1 MAGAMDDEMFLQAL
15 EIYEAS
21 QRSEQEEIPAQT
33 TSDDG
38 HSTQESTLSCNLYD
52 RFVNITEDEILAK
65 IKGAVPRT
73 TKRSTEWAVSVWR
86 EWRDSKRLASDSEYP
101 PELDFI
107 TNQEVNRW
115 LARFVFEV
123 RTQKGEE
130 YSGESLYGLC
140 SGIQRYIRGKRSDR
154 NDEPIDIYKD
164 PYLAHFRSSF
174 DAVLKDLHSRGIG
187 TVKKQASVIT
197 KDVEN
202 QLWLQNILG
211 DDTPSKL
218 LDTLVYCLGVN
229 LALRSGREHRSLR
242 PDMFQL
248 VELPDGR
255 RYLEYIE
262 WGSKNNTGGL
272 RDRKNCNKS
281 VKIFPN
287 DENPQRC
294 VIRLYQKYISLRPE
308 NAPSD
313 VLYLQPL
320 HKPRPECWYQS
331 KAVGHN
337 SLTATVKKIID
348 QLGIS
353 GYYTNHSLRRTC
365 VTRLYQSG
373 AEEYEIMKVSGHR
386 SKDGVRAYKNCV
398 SSRKK
403 R

>member
-1 MAGAMDDEMFLQAL
+1 MAGAMEDEMFLQAL

-21 QRSEQEEIPAQT
+21 QRSEQEEILVQPQT
-33 TSDDG
+33 ISDDG
-38 HSTQESTLSCNLYD
+38 HFTQLNLCD
-52 RFVNITEDEILAK
+52 RFVNVTEEEILAK

-86 EWRDSKRLASDSEYP
+86 KWRDSKRLASDSEYP

-107 TNQEVNRW
+107 TNEEVNRW

-123 RTQKGEE
+123 RTLKGEE

-140 SGIQRYIRGKRSDR
+140 SGIQRYIREKRSDR
-154 NDEPIDIYKD
+154 NDEPID
-164 PYLAHFRSSF
+164 LAHFRSSF
-174 DAVLKDLHSRGIG
+174 NAVLKDLHSRRIG

-197 KDVEN
+197 EDVEN

-218 LDTLVYCLGVN
+218 LNTLVYCLGVN
-229 LALRSGREHRSLR
+229 LALHSGREHCSLR
-242 PDMFQL
+242 PDTCTCMFQL

-255 RYLEYIE
+255 CYLEYIE
-262 WGSKNNTGGL
+262 WGSKNNAGGL

-287 DENPQRC
+287 VENPQRC
-294 VIRLYQKYISLRPE
+294 VIRLYQKYLSLRPE

-313 VLYLQPL
+313 ALYLQPL

-386 SKDGVRAYKNCV
+386 SKDGVRAYKEM
-398 SSRKK
+398 SQAGREDK
-403 R
+403 